1 MTLKPSNLLNLCDD
15 IQWKIGKEIKYK
27 RIEKDAKKRKEF
39 LNMCL
44 VPYSYIVEGSVKV
57 VVRLYNTRLDI
68 EFENEIH
75 AKIKE
80 VISCTRT
87 NPFANNPRRNAEI
100 MGIFYNQIKVR
111 IQFYYICDLVKCRNY
126 YQACVDSYDPND
138 FNSDSDFDY
147 DSDEDE

>member
-1 MTLKPSNLLNLCDD
+1 MTLKPSNLINLCDD

-57 VVRLYNTRLDI
+57 VVQLYNTRLDI

-75 AKIKE
+75 AKINE
-80 VISCTRT
+80 LNIGTAPSCT
-87 NPFANNPRRNAEI
+87 PPEEFVKI

-111 IQFYYICDLVKCRNY
+111 IQFYYICDLVKCRNFY
-126 YQACVDSYDPND
+126 KACVDSYDPND